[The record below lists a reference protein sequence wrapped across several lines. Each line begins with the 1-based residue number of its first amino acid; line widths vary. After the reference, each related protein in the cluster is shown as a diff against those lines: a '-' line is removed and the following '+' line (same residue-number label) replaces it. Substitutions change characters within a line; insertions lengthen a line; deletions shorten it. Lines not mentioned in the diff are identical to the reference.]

1 MKYIKIILTFALL
14 SVVAVSC
21 TDDFDDINTSK
32 TGFESSEVSAKFF
45 LTSSQIRLYAADRFP
60 YWRAQL
66 IHWDRFA
73 GHFTFG
79 HNSSWWGDGLAYDYN
94 SGYTQNV
101 YDWIAGHF
109 GQIKSF
115 GDLTTAGAEFENEF
129 MYAMSLIM
137 KGLYFQVYTDMYGMV
152 PFSEAGVEGILTPI
166 YDSQKDVYKGIIAD
180 LDAAMATIGS
190 TGRTGSGVE
199 DAGSNDIYCGGDL
212 QKWKKLANTLKLRI
226 AMRALGA
233 AGDDFASAAISAAMS
248 APLLDE
254 ASGSVVLIKD
264 LVVSKWESGSYGD
277 IWYDFGTGG
286 GAGWSMG
293 ATLINMLQDNND
305 PRLAVY
311 AEPADGGSYLY
322 ESGDDDFQERLDFI
336 IANLDR
342 AGATY
347 TLDPADGIG
356 TTTITIPPGQYIGQ
370 PSRTRSEMNSFNR
383 WSIYSKPGSLIIPKR
398 GNQATPSYPEIIL
411 TSGESYF
418 LQAEAVVRGK
428 GSGDAQALFATG
440 IREAMKLWG
449 VGGAADTYIANED
462 AADISSGTME
472 QKLEKIAHQRWLVS
486 YTDGL
491 EAWSVVRDT
500 GYPAS
505 LAAGVSNS
513 TIFALGQLNGAYPQR
528 MRYGGT
534 AQSNPNYAA
543 AVAAQGPDVQA
554 TKLWWAK

>member
-21 TDDFDDINTSK
+21 EDDFDDINTSK

-79 HNSSWWGDGLAYDYN
+79 HNSSWWGDDLAYNFN

-115 GDLTTAGAEFENEF
+115 GDLTTVGAEFENDK

-137 KGLYFQVYTDMYGMV
+137 KGLYFQVYTDLYGSV

-190 TGRTGSGVE
+190 TERTGSGVE

-254 ASGSVVLIKD
+254 ASGSVVMIKD
-264 LVVSKWESGSYGD
+264 LVVSEWASSSYGD
-277 IWYDFGTGG
+277 VWHDFGTGG
-286 GAGWSMG
+286 AANWSMA
-293 ATLINMLQDNND
+293 ATLINLLQDNND

-322 ESGDDDFQERLDFI
+322 ESGDGDFQERLDFI

-347 TLDPADGIG
+347 TLDPASGIG
-356 TTTITIPPGQYIGQ
+356 TTTITIPPGQYIGS
-370 PSRTRSEMNSFNR
+370 PTRTRVDMNSFNR
-383 WSIYSKPGSLIIPKR
+383 WGMYSKPGSLITAKR
-398 GNQATPSYPEIIL
+398 GSQATPSYPEIIL

-418 LQAEAVVRGK
+418 LQAEAVLRGK
-428 GSGDAQALFATG
+428 GTGDAQALFATG

-449 VGGAADTYIANED
+449 VGGAADEYIANED

-513 TIFALGQLNGAYPQR
+513 TIFALGQLNGAFPQR

-534 AQSNPNYAA
+534 AQNNPNYSA

-554 TKLWWAK
+554 TKLWFAK